1 MAQTVKEKRTLVR
14 FAVQKT
20 RYVAGNGA
28 ATEWETIKVNI
39 GTTDDGR
46 PITTTR
52 KAGRAGQRKA
62 DNDRLFLR
70 RMAFVLRGGGYTTTV
85 RRRYPPRPRAYAVCQ
100 SRLRRLDNKR
110 RPHIH

>member
-14 FAVQKT
+14 FADGM
-20 RYVAGNGA
+20 GNNQS
-28 ATEWETIKVNI
+28 KYRN
-39 GTTDDGR
+39 DR
-46 PITTTR
+46 R
-52 KAGRAGQRKA
+52 RQA

-85 RRRYPPRPRAYAVCQ
+85 RRRYPPRPRAYAVRQ

-110 RPHIH
+110 RPHIP

>member
-39 GTTDDGR
+39 GTTDDGK
-46 PITTTR
+46 PITTDCFYVEWLSSYG
-52 KAGRAGQRKA
+52 AAA
-62 DNDRLFLR
+62 I
-70 RMAFVLRGGGYTTTV
+70 TTV
-85 RRRYPPRPRAYAVCQ
+85 RRRYPPRPRAYAVRQ

-110 RPHIH
+110 RPHIP